1 MKKLTEE
8 RRVFRKELAVLF
20 SKLEY
25 QYAAVRA
32 KELLRI
38 SKRLF
43 FNEPATYFYGFIVDS
58 LLLAKCY
65 LRQDKLQL
73 A

>member
-1 MKKLTEE
+1 MKKLVEE
-8 RRVFRKELAVLF
+8 RRLFRKELAVLF

-43 FNEPATYFYGFIVDS
+43 FNEPATFFYGFVVDS
-58 LLLAKCY
+58 LLLAKCF
-65 LRQDKLQL
+65 LR
-73 A
+73 